1 MITGFYL
8 ITIIPWSLATV
19 VGDNGI
25 DNYENTG
32 KLLVVSMTTVMQQYN
47 AMRIT

>member
-1 MITGFYL
+1 
-8 ITIIPWSLATV
+8 